1 MKKRFGALRI
11 VGTVYKIVGIIIGV
25 GAVLG
30 FIFSIVGSF
39 AGGSALDSLF
49 SSSGM
54 GNAGG
59 AGVFVGILVSLIIL
73 IGGGLSA
80 LMTYGIGELFYLL
93 IAMEENTRA
102 TATLLQATPKPQ
114 A

>member
-1 MKKRFGALRI
+1 MKKRFGVLRI
-11 VGTVYKIVGIIIGV
+11 IGTVYKIVGIIIGI

-39 AGGSALDSLF
+39 AGGSAMDSLF

-54 GNAGG
+54 GGMGG
-59 AGVFVGILVSLIIL
+59 AGIFVGILAGLVIL

-80 LMTYGIGELFYLL
+80 LMTYGIGELFHLL
-93 IAMEENTRA
+93 IALEENTRA

>member
-11 VGTVYKIVGIIIGV
+11 VGTVYKIVGIIIGI
-25 GAVLG
+25 GTILG
-30 FIFSIVGSF
+30 FFGAIIGAF
-39 AGGSALDSLF
+39 AGGSVLDTLF

-54 GNAGG
+54 GNMGG
-59 AGVFVGILVSLIIL
+59 AGLFVGIVSALVIL